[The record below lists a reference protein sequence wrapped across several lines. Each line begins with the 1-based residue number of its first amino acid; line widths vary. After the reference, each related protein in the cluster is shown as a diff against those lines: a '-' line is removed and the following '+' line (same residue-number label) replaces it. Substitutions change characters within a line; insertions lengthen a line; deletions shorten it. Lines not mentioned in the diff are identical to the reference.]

1 METEDK
7 FLKIGETNSEYDVI
21 IIGAGPA
28 GMFAAYELAEVQ
40 PLRILIVDMG
50 RDIDKR
56 LCPMKS
62 QTYCMHCTPCDIMCG
77 AGGCGTFSDGTLNLR
92 PDVGGDLA
100 ALTGDQTE
108 AWELVEK
115 VDRVFLKFGAP
126 QGALLTEGPEIEELK
141 RRAASVGARFIEIK
155 QRHIGSDNAPAVI
168 GQFKQDLVN
177 KGVDFL
183 LETEVEDLLIKEKA
197 AKGIILSDGQII
209 RARYVLLAPGRRGCN
224 WISEMVDKNGIEAS
238 YGGIDIGVRVEVP
251 AIVMDPVTKINRD
264 PKFHIQ
270 SRRYDDFVRTF
281 CTNRRGFVVKEEYQ
295 GFIATN
301 GHSMANKES
310 ENTNFAFLVRVEL
323 TEPMENTT
331 KYAVSIAKLATT
343 IGGGKPVLQRMGD
356 LRRGRRS
363 TKERIAR
370 NLVVN
375 TLKDV
380 TPGDISMALPHRI
393 VMDII
398 EGLETLNEII
408 PGVTS
413 DSTLLYAPE
422 VKFYAMHLNVNR
434 QMETSIKNLFAAGDG
449 AGLSRDIVNAAATG
463 IMAAEG
469 IIEKEKAEKGAE
481 RKAKR
486 SEEKGAEKEAE
497 KGAEEEQKKQK
508 MSRKS
513 KRRTDEETK

>member
-1 METEDK
+1 MGIENQTSGK
-7 FLKIGETNSEYDVI
+7 GEINSGYDVI

-28 GMFAAYELAEVQ
+28 GMFAAYELAAGKLKTLV
-40 PLRILIVDMG
+40 IDMG

-56 LCPMKS
+56 VCPMKTQS
-62 QTYCMHCTPCDIMCG
+62 YCTHCTPCDIMCG
-77 AGGCGTFSDGTLNLR
+77 VGGCGTFSDGTLNLR
-92 PDVGGDLA
+92 PDIGGDLA
-100 ALTGDQTE
+100 ALTGDQAE
-108 AWELVEK
+108 AWELVDR
-115 VDRVFLKFGAP
+115 VDKVFLKFGAP
-126 QGALLTEGPEIEELK
+126 QVALLTEGPEIEELK

-168 GQFKQDLVN
+168 GRFKQDLVD
-177 KGVDFL
+177 KGVNFL
-183 LETEVEDLLIKEKA
+183 IETEVQDLLVEGGTC
-197 AKGIILSDGQII
+197 KGVILSGGSVVH
-209 RARYVLLAPGRRGCN
+209 ASYVLLSPGRRGCN
-224 WISEMVDKNGIEAS
+224 WVSEMIEKHQIEAR

-251 AIVMDPVTKINRD
+251 AIIMDPVTKINRD

-270 SRRYDDFVRTF
+270 TRRYDDFIRTF
-281 CTNRRGFVVKEEYQ
+281 CTNRRGFVVKEEYED
-295 GFIATN
+295 FIATN
-301 GHSMANKES
+301 GHSMANTES

-331 KYAVSIAKLATT
+331 KYARSIAKLATT

-363 TKERIAR
+363 TKERLAK
-370 NLVVN
+370 NLVIN

-408 PGVTS
+408 PGVAS

-422 VKFYAMHLNVNR
+422 VKFYAMHLKVDR
-434 QMETSIKNLFAAGDG
+434 QMETNIKNLFAAGDG

-469 IIEKEKAEKGAE
+469 IMKKVKEDLQNTE
-481 RKAKR
+481 
-486 SEEKGAEKEAE
+486 EAE
-497 KGAEEEQKKQK
+497 KTNGE
-508 MSRKS
+508 SS
-513 KRRTDEETK
+513 KG

>member
-1 METEDK
+1 MDNKDK
-7 FLKIGETNSEYDVI
+7 FSERGEINSDYDVI

-28 GMFAAYELAEVQ
+28 GMFAAYELAEDR
-40 PLRILIVDMG
+40 LLKILIVDMG
-50 RDIDKR
+50 KDIEKR
-56 LCPMKS
+56 LCPMKT
-62 QTYCMHCTPCDIMCG
+62 QTYCMHCKPCDIMCG
-77 AGGCGTFSDGTLNLR
+77 VGGCGTFSDGTLNLR
-92 PDVGGDLA
+92 PDIGGDLA

-108 AWELVEK
+108 AWELVERVDK
-115 VDRVFLKFGAP
+115 VFMKFGAP
-126 QGALLTEGPEIEELK
+126 QGALLTEGPDIEDLK
-141 RRAASVGARFIEIK
+141 RRAAAVGARFIEIK

-168 GQFKQDLVN
+168 GRFKQDLVN

-183 LETEVEDLLIKEKA
+183 LETEVKDLLIEEGTSR
-197 AKGIILSDGQII
+197 GIILFGG
-209 RARYVLLAPGRRGCN
+209 RAVRAGYVLLSPGRRGCN
-224 WISEMVDKNGIEAS
+224 WVSDMIEKHGIEAR

-270 SRRYDDFVRTF
+270 SQRYDDFVRTF
-281 CTNRRGFVVKEEYQ
+281 CTNMRGFVVKEEYE

-301 GHSMANKES
+301 GHSMANTES
-310 ENTNFAFLVRVEL
+310 ENTNFAFLVRIEL

-331 KYAVSIAKLATT
+331 KYARSIAKLATT

-363 TKERIAR
+363 TKERIAK

-398 EGLETLNEII
+398 EGLEVLNKII

-422 VKFYAMHLNVNR
+422 VKFYAMHLKVNR

-469 IIEKEKAEKGAE
+469 IIKMEE
-481 RKAKR
+481 RAK
-486 SEEKGAEKEAE
+486 
-497 KGAEEEQKKQK
+497 
-508 MSRKS
+508 
-513 KRRTDEETK
+513 EETKERQKRDKRG

>member
-1 METEDK
+1 MDDENRFSKEGKRNLD
-7 FLKIGETNSEYDVI
+7 YDI
-21 IIGAGPA
+21 IIVGAGPA
-28 GMFAAYELAEVQ
+28 GMFAAYELAELKL
-40 PLRILIVDMG
+40 LRILIVDMG
-50 RDIDKR
+50 RDIGER
-56 LCPMKS
+56 LCPMKT
-62 QTYCMHCTPCDIMCG
+62 QTYCLHCTPCDIMCG
-77 AGGCGTFSDGTLNLR
+77 VGGCGTFSDGTLNLR

-100 ALTGDQTE
+100 NLTGDQTE
-108 AWELVEK
+108 AWQLVER
-115 VDRVFLKFGAP
+115 VDEVFLKFGAP

-168 GQFKQDLVN
+168 GRFKQNLVN
-177 KGVDFL
+177 KGVNFL
-183 LETEVEDLLIKEKA
+183 LETEVKDLLIEEEA
-197 AKGIILSDGQII
+197 CRGIILSDGQEL
-209 RARYVLLAPGRRGCN
+209 RASYVLLSPGRRGCN
-224 WISEMVDKNGIEAS
+224 WVSEMIEKHDIEAR

-270 SRRYDDFVRTF
+270 TRRYDDFVRTF
-281 CTNRRGFVVKEEYQ
+281 CTNMRGFVVKEEYE

-301 GHSMANKES
+301 GHSLANAES
-310 ENTNFAFLVRVEL
+310 ENTNFAFLVRIEL
-323 TEPMENTT
+323 TEPIENTT
-331 KYAVSIAKLATT
+331 KYARSIAKLATT

-363 TKERIAR
+363 TKERLAK

-398 EGLETLNEII
+398 EGLEILNEII

-422 VKFYAMHLNVNR
+422 VKFYAMHLKVDR
-434 QMETSIKNLFAAGDG
+434 QMETNIKNLFAAGDG

-463 IMAAEG
+463 ILAAEG
-469 IIEKEKAEKGAE
+469 IMKKVKE
-481 RKAKR
+481 
-486 SEEKGAEKEAE
+486 EKEA
-497 KGAEEEQKKQK
+497 KAE
-508 MSRKS
+508 SR
-513 KRRTDEETK
+513 D

>member
-1 METEDK
+1 
-7 FLKIGETNSEYDVI
+7 
-21 IIGAGPA
+21 
-28 GMFAAYELAEVQ
+28 MFAAYELAASRLQ
-40 PLRILIVDMG
+40 ILVIDMG

-56 LCPMKS
+56 SCPMKTQS
-62 QTYCMHCTPCDIMCG
+62 YCMHCTPCEIMCG
-77 AGGCGTFSDGTLNLR
+77 IGGCGTYSDGTLNLR
-92 PDVGGDLA
+92 PDIGGDLA

-108 AWELVEK
+108 AWELVDR
-115 VDRVFLKFGAP
+115 VDKVFLKFGAP
-126 QGALLTEGPEIEELK
+126 QVALLTEGPEIEELK

-168 GQFKQDLVN
+168 GRFKQDLVD

-183 LETEVEDLLIKEKA
+183 IETEVHDLVIEEGTC
-197 AKGIILSDGQII
+197 KGVILSGGRVI
-209 RARYVLLAPGRRGCN
+209 RSKYVVLSPGRRGCN
-224 WISEMVDKNGIEAS
+224 WVSEMIEKHNLKAR

-251 AIVMDPVTKINRD
+251 AIIMDPVTKINRD

-281 CTNRRGFVVKEEYQ
+281 CTNRRGYVVKEEYED
-295 GFIATN
+295 FIATN
-301 GHSMANKES
+301 GHSMANTES
-310 ENTNFAFLVRVEL
+310 ENTNFAFLVHIEL

-331 KYAVSIAKLATT
+331 KYARSIAKLATT

-363 TKERIAR
+363 TKERLAK
-370 NLVVN
+370 NLVIN

-408 PGVTS
+408 PGVAS

-422 VKFYAMHLNVNR
+422 VKFYAMHLDVNH
-434 QMETSIKNLFAAGDG
+434 QMETSVMNLFAAGDG

-469 IIEKEKAEKGAE
+469 IIKKARIDMNE
-481 RKAKR
+481 
-486 SEEKGAEKEAE
+486 SEENEK
-497 KGAEEEQKKQK
+497 
-508 MSRKS
+508 MNS
-513 KRRTDEETK
+513 

>member
-1 METEDK
+1 MDDENRFSKE
-7 FLKIGETNSEYDVI
+7 GERNLDYDI
-21 IIGAGPA
+21 IVVGAGPA
-28 GMFAAYELAEVQ
+28 GMFAAYELAELK
-40 PLRILIVDMG
+40 PLKILIVDMG
-50 RDIDKR
+50 RDIDER
-56 LCPMKS
+56 LCPMKT

-77 AGGCGTFSDGTLNLR
+77 VGGCGTFSDGTLNLR

-100 ALTGDQTE
+100 SLTGDQTE
-108 AWELVEK
+108 AWQLVER
-115 VDRVFLKFGAP
+115 VDEVFLKFGAP

-168 GQFKQDLVN
+168 GRFKQNLVN
-177 KGVDFL
+177 KGVNFL
-183 LETEVEDLLIKEKA
+183 LETEVKDLLIEEETCR
-197 AKGIILSDGQII
+197 GIILSDGQEL
-209 RARYVLLAPGRRGCN
+209 RASYVLLSPGRRGCN
-224 WISEMVDKNGIEAS
+224 WVSEMIEKHDIEAR

-270 SRRYDDFVRTF
+270 TRRYDDFVRTF
-281 CTNRRGFVVKEEYQ
+281 CTNMRGFVVKEEYE

-301 GHSMANKES
+301 GHSLANAES
-310 ENTNFAFLVRVEL
+310 ENTNFAFLVRIEL
-323 TEPMENTT
+323 TEPIENTT
-331 KYAVSIAKLATT
+331 KYARSIAKLATT

-363 TKERIAR
+363 TKERLAK

-398 EGLETLNEII
+398 EGLEILNEII

-422 VKFYAMHLNVNR
+422 VKFYAMHLKVDR

-463 IMAAEG
+463 ILAAEG
-469 IIEKEKAEKGAE
+469 IMKMVKE
-481 RKAKR
+481 
-486 SEEKGAEKEAE
+486 EKEA
-497 KGAEEEQKKQK
+497 KAE
-508 MSRKS
+508 SR
-513 KRRTDEETK
+513 E

>member
-1 METEDK
+1 MDNEDK
-7 FLKIGETNSEYDVI
+7 LSERGEKNSDYDVI
-21 IIGAGPA
+21 IVGAGPA
-28 GMFAAYELAEVQ
+28 GMFAAYELAEFK
-40 PLRILIVDMG
+40 PLKILIVDMG

-56 LCPMKS
+56 LCSMKTN
-62 QTYCMHCTPCDIMCG
+62 TYCMHCTPCDIMCG
-77 AGGCGTFSDGTLNLR
+77 VGGCGTFSDGTLNLR
-92 PDVGGDLA
+92 PDIGGDLA

-108 AWELVEK
+108 AWKLVET
-115 VDRVFLKFGAP
+115 VDKVFLKFGAP
-126 QGALLTEGPEIEELK
+126 KGALLAEGPKIEELK

-168 GQFKQDLVN
+168 GLFKQDLVN
-177 KGVDFL
+177 KGVNFL
-183 LETEVEDLLIKEKA
+183 LETEVKDLLVEEA
-197 AKGIILSDGQII
+197 TCRGIILSDGREL
-209 RARYVLLAPGRRGCN
+209 RASYVLLSPGRRGCK
-224 WISEMVDKNGIEAS
+224 WVSDMIEKHGIEAR

-281 CTNRRGFVVKEEYQ
+281 CTNMRGYVVKEEYE

-301 GHSMANKES
+301 GHSLANTES
-310 ENTNFAFLVRVEL
+310 ENTNFAFLVRIEL
-323 TEPMENTT
+323 TEPIENTT
-331 KYAVSIAKLATT
+331 KYARSIAKLATT

-363 TKERIAR
+363 TKERLAR

-408 PGVTS
+408 PGVAS

-422 VKFYAMHLNVNR
+422 VKFYAMHLKVDR
-434 QMETSIKNLFAAGDG
+434 KMETSIKNLFAAGDG

-463 IMAAEG
+463 ILAAEG
-469 IIEKEKAEKGAE
+469 IMKMVKGEEGEKE
-481 RKAKR
+481 
-486 SEEKGAEKEAE
+486 EARE
-497 KGAEEEQKKQK
+497 
-508 MSRKS
+508 
-513 KRRTDEETK
+513 

>member
-1 METEDK
+1 MNCMGFRMNNEDQFSEK
-7 FLKIGETNSEYDVI
+7 SEIMSEYDVI

-28 GMFAAYELAEVQ
+28 GMFAAYELAAVQ
-40 PLRILIVDMG
+40 PFKILIVDMG
-50 RDIDKR
+50 RDIEKR
-56 LCPMKS
+56 LCPMK
-62 QTYCMHCTPCDIMCG
+62 TNTFCMHCTPCDIMCG
-77 AGGCGTFSDGTLNLR
+77 VGGCGTFSDGTLNLR
-92 PDVGGDLA
+92 PDIGGDLA

-108 AWELVEK
+108 AWKLVER
-115 VDRVFLKFGAP
+115 VDRIFLAFGAP

-141 RRAASVGARFIEIK
+141 RKAASVGARFIEIK

-168 GQFKQDLVN
+168 GRFKQDLVN
-177 KGVDFL
+177 KGVHFL
-183 LETEVEDLLIKEKA
+183 LETEVKDLLVEE
-197 AKGIILSDGQII
+197 GTCRGVILSSGGIL

-224 WISEMVDKNGIEAS
+224 WVSDVIEKNGIDAR

-251 AIVMDPVTKINRD
+251 AIIMDPVTKINRD

-281 CTNRRGFVVKEEYQ
+281 CTNRRGFVVKEEYE

-301 GHSMANKES
+301 GHSLTNMES
-310 ENTNFAFLVRVEL
+310 ENTNFAFLVRIEL

-331 KYAVSIAKLATT
+331 KYAFSIAKLATT
-343 IGGGKPVLQRMGD
+343 IGGGKPVLQRIGD

-363 TKERIAR
+363 TKERIAK

-408 PGVTS
+408 PGVNS

-422 VKFYAMHLNVNR
+422 VKFYAMHLKVDR

-469 IIEKEKAEKGAE
+469 IIKKEKAEKE
-481 RKAKR
+481 AK
-486 SEEKGAEKEAE
+486 EEIK
-497 KGAEEEQKKQK
+497 
-508 MSRKS
+508 
-513 KRRTDEETK
+513 